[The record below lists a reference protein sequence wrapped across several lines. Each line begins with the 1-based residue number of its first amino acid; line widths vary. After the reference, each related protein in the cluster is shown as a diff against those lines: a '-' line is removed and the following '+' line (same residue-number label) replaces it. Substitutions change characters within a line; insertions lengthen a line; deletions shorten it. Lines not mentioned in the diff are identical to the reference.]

1 MYTQYK
7 QLTPM
12 WGVRT
17 LYVGSWSKVFLIK
30 LQDKPKNLIK
40 SAKYVIPISF
50 LNKKNYFAWPKRDPI
65 PIQLI

>member
-50 LNKKNYFAWPKRDPI
+50 LNKKNYFA
-65 PIQLI
+65 